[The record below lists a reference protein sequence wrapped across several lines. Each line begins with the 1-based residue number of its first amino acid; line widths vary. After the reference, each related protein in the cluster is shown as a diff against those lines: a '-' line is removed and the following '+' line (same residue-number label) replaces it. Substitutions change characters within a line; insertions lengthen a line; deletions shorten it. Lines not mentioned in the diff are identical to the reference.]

1 MKLEST
7 EFELLYLTERELQLL
22 GQVKVLDV
30 YESGTE
36 NFHPE
41 GLFSS
46 ELFGRIGDPSRSMK
60 PAYIDTKIEVFHPLI
75 FKNLLK
81 IKRFYGDII
90 SGKGYAIFDTKLKDF
105 VQSDELNGETGS
117 YFFLQHW
124 KNIEFKRNDSLKRS
138 GYIDLVEKYKDKALT
153 SKILVMPA
161 GLRDI
166 EKSADGRDQEGEINE
181 YYRKILSVANVLNT
195 QTDTDSSITDHS
207 RLSIQNAFNS
217 IFSFIF
223 SILKGKRG
231 FIQRKWASRKVFNST
246 RSVLTGYSNT
256 ITNLKDGGFAGWNHT
271 TIGLAQLCKTL
282 LPIAVNKILNHEFV
296 LEAFPTN
303 DNTAFLLDK
312 KTLERVPVQL
322 NNKTIDKWTTQQ
334 GIEGLIDNFMEHS
347 VRKSVVEIED
357 HYLGLIY
364 TDNKGGFKYIYD
376 INDVNNYP
384 WIDVKYVRPITWVEL
399 FYLMNYKEWNT
410 YPMTNTRYPI
420 SGNGSIY
427 PAYAFVKPTV
437 STEGRYELDEDGYK
451 IEENK
456 AIAYPNLDNP
466 VFVDSL
472 TSSPA
477 RLAGM
482 GADYEQG
489 P

>member
-1 MKLEST
+1 MQLENA
-7 EFELLYLTERELQLL
+7 EFDILFLTERELQLL
-22 GQVKVLDV
+22 SQVKVLDV
-30 YESGTE
+30 YETGTE

-46 ELFGRIGDPSRSMK
+46 EIFGRVGDPSRSMK

-81 IKRFYGDII
+81 IKKFYGEII
-90 SGKGYAIFDTKLKDF
+90 AGRGYAIFDKKENDF
-105 VQSDELNGETGS
+105 IQSDELNGETGF

-124 KNIEFKRNDSLKRS
+124 KKIEFKRNQSLKRS
-138 GYIDLVEKYKDKALT
+138 GYIDLVEKYRDKALT

-166 EKSADGRDQEGEINE
+166 EKSVDGRDQEGEINE
-181 YYRKILSVANVLNT
+181 YYRRILSVANVLNT

-256 ITNLKDGGFAGWNHT
+256 ITNLKNKDFAGWNHT
-271 TIGLAQLCKTL
+271 TIGLGQLCKAL
-282 LPIAVNKILNHEFV
+282 LPITVNKLLNHEFV

-312 KTLERVPVQL
+312 KTLERVSVQL
-322 NNKTIDKWTTQQ
+322 DNKTIDKWTTQQ
-334 GIEGLIDNFMEHS
+334 GVESLVDNFMEHS
-347 VRKSVVEIED
+347 VRKSPVEID
-357 HYLGLIY
+357 GHYLGLIY
-364 TDNKGGFKYIYD
+364 TDDKNGFKYLYD
-376 INDVNNYP
+376 IKDVDNYP
-384 WIDVKYVRPITWVEL
+384 WLDSKYIRPITWVEL
-399 FYLMNYKEWNT
+399 FYLMGYKDWNT
-410 YPMTNTRYPI
+410 YPMANTRYPI
-420 SGNGSIY
+420 SGAGSIY

-437 STEGRYELDEDGYK
+437 STIIRYELDNEGYLIK
-451 IEENK
+451 ENK
-456 AIAYPNLDNP
+456 AIAYPNLNNP
-466 VFVDSL
+466 VFIDSL
-472 TSSPA
+472 TSAPA
-477 RLAGM
+477 RLTLM
-482 GADYEQG
+482 GADLKI
-489 P
+489 

>member
-1 MKLEST
+1 MKLESAD
-7 EFELLYLTERELQLL
+7 FELLYLTNKELQIL
-22 GQVKVLDV
+22 GQVRVLDV
-30 YESGTE
+30 YDSGTE

-46 ELFGRIGDPSRSMK
+46 EIFGRIGDPSRNTR
-60 PAYIDTKIEVFHPLI
+60 PAFIDTKIEVFHPLI

-90 SGKGYAIFDTKLKDF
+90 SGRGYALFDEDEKDF
-105 VQSDELNGETGS
+105 VQSDELNGETGF

-124 KNIEFKRNDSLKRS
+124 KKIEFKRNDSLKRT
-138 GYIDLVEKYKDKALT
+138 GYIELVEKYKDRALT
-153 SKILVMPA
+153 NKILVMPA

-181 YYRKILSVANVLNT
+181 YYRRILSVANVLNM
-195 QTDTDSSITDHS
+195 QTDIDSSITDHS

-223 SILKGKRG
+223 SILKGKGG
-231 FIQRKWASRKVFNST
+231 FIQKKWASRKVFNST
-246 RSVLTGYSNT
+246 RSVLTGYSNAVV
-256 ITNLKDGGFAGWNHT
+256 NLKDNTFAGWNHT
-271 TIGLAQLCKTL
+271 TIGLAQLCKAI
-282 LPIAVNKILNHEFV
+282 LPVAVNKLLNHEFV

-334 GIEGLIDNFMEHS
+334 GVESLIDNFMEHS
-347 VRKSVVEIED
+347 VRKSPVEIED
-357 HYLGLIY
+357 YYLGLIY
-364 TDNKGGFKYIYD
+364 VDDKNGFKYIYD
-376 INDVNNYP
+376 VKDINNYP
-384 WIDVKYVRPITWVEL
+384 WMDVKFVRPITWVEL

-420 SGNGSIY
+420 SGPGSIF

-437 STEGRYELDEDGYK
+437 KTDVRYELDDDGYIIK
-451 IEENK
+451 ENK
-456 AIAYPNLDNP
+456 AIVFPNLNDP

-472 TSSPA
+472 TSAPA

-482 GADYEQG
+482 GADDM
-489 P
+489 

>member
-1 MKLEST
+1 MKLNST
-7 EFELLYLTERELQLL
+7 EFDILYLTDRELQLL
-22 GQVKVLDV
+22 NQVKVLDV

-41 GLFSS
+41 GLFST
-46 ELFGRIGDPSRSMK
+46 EIFGRVGDASRSLR
-60 PAYIDTKIEVFHPLI
+60 PAYIDTKIEVFHPLL
-75 FKNLLK
+75 FKSLLK

-90 SGKGYAIFDTKLKDF
+90 SSKGYAIFDEHEKDF
-105 VQSDELNGETGS
+105 IQSDELNGETGF
-117 YFFLQHW
+117 YFFLKHW
-124 KNIEFKRNDSLKRS
+124 KKIEFKKNDSLKRS
-138 GYIDLVEKYKDKALT
+138 GYIDLIEKYKSKALT

-181 YYRKILSVANVLNT
+181 YYRRILSVANVLNT
-195 QTDTDSSITDHS
+195 QTDIDSSITDHS

-231 FIQRKWASRKVFNST
+231 FIQRKWASRKIFNST
-246 RSVLTGYSNT
+246 RSVLTGYSNN
-256 ITNLKDGGFAGWNHT
+256 ITNLKDSTYAGWNST
-271 TIGLAQLCKTL
+271 TIGLAQLCKAL
-282 LPIAVNKILNHEFV
+282 LPVAVNKLLNHEFV

-312 KTLERVPVQL
+312 NTLERVPVQL

-334 GIEGLIDNFMEHS
+334 GVESLIDNFMEHS
-347 VRKSVVEIED
+347 VRKSPVEIEGY
-357 HYLGLIY
+357 YLGLIY
-364 TDNKGGFKYIYD
+364 TDDKNGFKYIYD
-376 INDVNNYP
+376 ISDVNNYT
-384 WIDVKYVRPITWVEL
+384 WLDTKFVRPITWVEL

-420 SGNGSIY
+420 SGAGSIY

-437 STEGRYELDEDGYK
+437 NTEIRYELDDEGFLIK
-451 IEENK
+451 ENR
-456 AIAYPNLDNP
+456 AIVYPNLNNP
-466 VFVDSL
+466 VFVDGV
-472 TSSPA
+472 TSSPS

-482 GADYEQG
+482 GADK
-489 P
+489 